1 MDNLT
6 HTLCGAVLAKTP
18 LGRMTPLAPAAL
30 LLGANLPDADVVVTL
45 FGADEAA
52 RKAAYLLHHR
62 GITHSLPGI
71 VVQALLLALAIR
83 WIERRELARRDSAAP
98 PFRAHLLPAL
108 CGLLT
113 HPLLD
118 WLNNYGVRPF
128 LPFSG
133 WRTYADLVFI
143 VDPWLWLVFG
153 GTAALAGLRTRLGHW
168 TWGALALAAV
178 LFLGFHPRS
187 PDLVRLVFPAAVAL
201 VALARRSGVGA
212 RRPSRVLAA
221 GGALAAGYVALL
233 AVCGERAV
241 AQVRADP
248 ALAAQFR
255 MRSPVIADPWSWSVA
270 LEDATT
276 IRWQRVGVGAAPAQG
291 APSPA
296 GTSASGAFGIPVV
309 RGLDDPRVRLAA
321 ARPEAA
327 AWRSF
332 ARLPFAWVE
341 PRPGG
346 AARVHIADARYLT
359 HPDPESWVALPVD
372 LTPAEVAAASAAP

>member
-6 HTLCGAVLAKTP
+6 HTLCGAALAKTR

-62 GITHSLPGI
+62 GITHSLAGV

-83 WIERRELARRDSAAP
+83 WIERRELARAGAAAP
-98 PFRAHLLPAL
+98 PFCAHLLPAL

-113 HPLLD
+113 HLALD
-118 WLNNYGVRPF
+118 WLNNYGLRPL
-128 LPFSG
+128 LPFSD

-153 GTAALAGLRTRLGHW
+153 GTAALAGARTRLGHW

-178 LFLGFHPRS
+178 AFLGFHPRS
-187 PDLVRLVFPAAVAL
+187 PYLVRLLFPAAVAL
-201 VALARRSGVGA
+201 VALARRSEVGA
-212 RRPSRVLAA
+212 QRPRLVLAV

-255 MRSPVIADPWSWSVA
+255 MRSPAIADPWSWSVA

-276 IRWQRVGVGAAPAQG
+276 IRWQRVVVGAA
-291 APSPA
+291 APP
-296 GTSASGAFGIPVV
+296 
-309 RGLDDPRVRLAA
+309 
-321 ARPEAA
+321 
-327 AWRSF
+327 
-332 ARLPFAWVE
+332 
-341 PRPGG
+341 G
-346 AARVHIADARYLT
+346 AAT
-359 HPDPESWVALPVD
+359 TPEIGRAHV
-372 LTPAEVAAASAAP
+372 